1 MRKTRVLTL
10 SIQPAIAREME
21 TFVKKDGMTRSE
33 FLREAVREYI
43 RRRKWEKVRLYAA
56 RKAVKFGIRNEEDV
70 ERLVDEYR
78 TEQEMVKSGKGG
90 G

>member
-43 RRRKWEKVRLYAA
+43 RRRKWEKIRLYAA
-56 RKAVKFGIRNEEDV
+56 RKAVRLGLRNEEDI

-78 TEQEMVKSGKGG
+78 TEQEMVKSGKGSG
-90 G
+90 